1 LPVTV
6 QHIRILDY
14 SVLHPTPTALPQ
26 LMPRP
31 YIGNLLIRYPKLVT
45 LLLCLIL
52 FALAVVMLAQ
62 ERARQIELQRYQLLQ
77 TLTNY
82 ASELEGAVNSGVV
95 ALDSIRSELIL
106 HPTNKL
112 QLLDQ
117 RVGLLLQNYPLFRHI
132 AIAPDLVIR
141 YVFPLAGNE
150 TVLGVDYRNLPQQ
163 MAAIDKTLRLGKPVV
178 AGPINLLQGGRALI
192 VRVPVVLAD
201 QRNWGVMAAIMP
213 LELLLE
219 RVRLLSL
226 QPEFY
231 LGLSG
236 LDGEDQPDQLFWGDP
251 EVTQSDRVIVDIK
264 LPVGRWQLQ
273 AAPKQPLPW
282 LFGSLQWL
290 AVLAAIVILLL
301 CASVYLLLRLARD
314 RELAMHTIA
323 FQATYDPLTNLPNR
337 VVFTEQLAR
346 LIKQAQHQQHCL
358 SLLCIDLD
366 EFKQVNESLGHLVGD
381 KLLRAVAERL
391 QSLVGEHDLLARL
404 GGDEFVIVSMLGKAP
419 EQTELMAE
427 RLVLQLSQPVQVG
440 DKRLA
445 VSASIGIAMYPHD
458 GMNQGDLLKHA
469 DRAMYAAKQL
479 GRNTYHFYDAAMQK
493 EADRFVHLHNEILH
507 GIANQ
512 QFFLVYQPIYD
523 MKTGLFS
530 KCEALVRWQHPDR
543 GLISPLD
550 FISVAERTGAIRPLG
565 FWILQQ
571 ALQDLGELNQQGLSL
586 QMSINRSSQEFNVHH
601 VADEWLNMM
610 QCAGIDS
617 SQIIFEITESLF
629 MDRVSVPQQN
639 IAKLHQQG
647 LELAIDDF
655 GTGYSALNYLSR
667 YPVGFIKIDKSFIVE
682 VASHE
687 KARALVAVLINMAK
701 VLDVQVVAE
710 GVETEEQL
718 QVLRE
723 LGCDFIQGYYFSKPL
738 SLVDLTTFCQQQLSQ
753 AY

>member
-1 LPVTV
+1 M
-6 QHIRILDY
+6 
-14 SVLHPTPTALPQ
+14 HPTPAALPQ
-26 LMPRP
+26 LIPRP
-31 YIGNLLIRYPKLVT
+31 YIGNLLIRYPKVVT
-45 LLLCLIL
+45 LLLGLL
-52 FALAVVMLAQ
+52 LSVLALAMLGQ
-62 ERARQIELQRYQLLQ
+62 ERARQIEMQRYQLLQ

-82 ASELEGAVNSGVV
+82 ASELEAAVNSGVV

-106 HPTNKL
+106 HPSSNL

-141 YVFPLAGNE
+141 YVYPLAGNE
-150 TVLGVDYRNLPQQ
+150 SILGVDYRNIPQQ
-163 MAAIDKTLRLGKPVV
+163 LAAIDKTLRLGKPVV
-178 AGPINLLQGGRALI
+178 AGPVNLLQGGRALI
-192 VRVPVVLAD
+192 VRVPVVLPA
-201 QRNWGVMAAIMP
+201 QQNWGVIAAIMP
-213 LELLLE
+213 LESLLE

-226 QPEFY
+226 QPDYY

-236 LDGEDQPDQLFWGDP
+236 LDGDELSEQLFWGDV
-251 EVTQSDRVIVDIK
+251 EVTQQARVTVDIK
-264 LPVGRWQLQ
+264 LPVGRWHLQ
-273 AAPKQPLPW
+273 AAPRAPAPW

-290 AVLAAIVILLL
+290 ALLAAAVIIMLST
-301 CASVYLLLRLARD
+301 AIFLLLRLARE

-346 LIKQAQHQQHCL
+346 LIKQAQHQQSCL

-427 RLVLQLSQPVQVG
+427 KLVQQLAQPVQVG
-440 DKRLA
+440 EKSLA

-493 EADRFVHLHNEILH
+493 EADRFVHLHNEILL
-507 GIANQ
+507 GIASQ

-523 MKTGLFS
+523 VATGAYN
-530 KCEALVRWQHPDR
+530 KCEALVRWQHPER

-565 FWILQQ
+565 LWILQQ
-571 ALQDLGELNQQGLSL
+571 ALRDLATLNRLGIPL

-610 QCAGIDS
+610 LEAGIDS
-617 SQIIFEITESLF
+617 SQVIFEITESLF
-629 MDRVSVPQQN
+629 MDRVSVQQQN

-647 LELAIDDF
+647 LQLAIDDF

-682 VASHE
+682 VAQHE

-710 GVETEEQL
+710 GVETSEQL

-738 SLVDLTTFCQQQLSQ
+738 PLTDLQQFCQQQSG
-753 AY
+753 

>member
-1 LPVTV
+1 M
-6 QHIRILDY
+6 
-14 SVLHPTPTALPQ
+14 SPTPTALP
-26 LMPRP
+26 
-31 YIGNLLIRYPKLVT
+31 LLIPKPYLGNFLIRHPKLVT
-45 LLLCLIL
+45 MSLCILL
-52 FALAVVMLAQ
+52 FTLAVVMLAQ

-106 HPTNKL
+106 FPTQKL
-112 QLLDQ
+112 QQLEQ
-117 RVGLLLQNYPLFRHI
+117 RVGLLLQNYSLFRHV

-150 TVLGVDYRNLPQQ
+150 AVLGVDYRNLPDQLS
-163 MAAIDKTLRLGKPVV
+163 AINKTLQLGKPVV
-178 AGPINLLQGGRALI
+178 AGPVNLLQGGRALV
-192 VRVPVVLAD
+192 VRVPVVLPD
-201 QRNWGVMAAIMP
+201 QRNWGVIAAIMP
-213 LELLLE
+213 LELLLDK
-219 RVRLLSL
+219 VRLLSL
-226 QPEFY
+226 QTDYY

-236 LDGEDQPDQLFWGDP
+236 LDGEDQPQQLFWGDA
-251 EVTQSDRVIVDIK
+251 EVTQSARVIVDIK

-290 AVLAAIVILLL
+290 AALAVMMIMLL
-301 CASVYLLLRLARD
+301 CTSVFLLLRLARE

-346 LIKQAQHQQHCL
+346 LIKQAQHQQQCL

-427 RLVLQLSQPVQVG
+427 RLVEQLAHPVQVG

-523 MKTGLFS
+523 MATGRFS
-530 KCEALVRWQHPDR
+530 KCEALVRWQHPER
-543 GLISPLD
+543 GLISPLE

-565 FWILQQ
+565 LWILQQ
-571 ALQDLGELNQQGLSL
+571 ALQDLALLNRQGLSL

-601 VADEWLNMM
+601 VADEWLHLM
-610 QCAGIDS
+610 QVAGIDS

-629 MDRVSVPQQN
+629 MDRVSVQQQN

-647 LELAIDDF
+647 LQLAIDDF

-682 VASHE
+682 VALHE

-710 GVETEEQL
+710 GVETVAQL
-718 QVLRE
+718 QVLQE

-738 SLVDLTTFCQQQLSQ
+738 KLADLERFYQQRSAVGDL
-753 AY
+753 